1 MGVTREGKKGRKE
14 MYSDVVGFTGMP
26 GEPRPSRSGYW
37 RWPQRDRP
45 GNAIDFFMRVL
56 GLSFHQAMRQL
67 TGL

>member
-1 MGVTREGKKGRKE
+1 